1 MRQPKKMRFLDK
13 LIGYEEL
20 TPWRAGLNAD
30 RMPLV
35 ATNGCFDILH
45 PGHLFLL
52 DKARALGQTLIV
64 GVTGDAAVRVLKG
77 PGRPAL
83 PERDRMLMLCSLESV
98 SHVCLFPEVD
108 AVGFLQKCRPDIYV
122 KGGDYTL
129 ETINQAE
136 RAALEAAGAR
146 IDILPRFGNQ
156 SSSSIRQK
164 IAEQASAPV
173 SRQNNCDR

>member
-13 LIGYEEL
+13 LVHYEEL
-20 TPWRAGLNAD
+20 TRWRASLDAD
-30 RMPLV
+30 RLPLV

-52 DKARALGQTLIV
+52 DKARAMGKTLIV
-64 GVTGDAAVRVLKG
+64 GVTGDAAIRSLKG

-83 PERDRMLMLCSLESV
+83 PERDRMVMLCSLESV

-108 AVGFLQKCRPDIYV
+108 AVAFLQRCRPDIYV

-129 ETINQAE
+129 ETINQDE
-136 RAALEAAGAR
+136 RRALEAIGTR
-146 IDILPRFGNQ
+146 IEILPRFGNQ

-173 SRQNNCDR
+173 SL